1 MQQSLNDQ
9 QALPAGRPQGR
20 WHVVVDAEAMRKEL
34 DMAGRGDSDK
44 RRAGATIA
52 AWLDGQHSDRG
63 RLGWALYE
71 TGIGFLV
78 DFTRLDEVRAN

>member
-1 MQQSLNDQ
+1 MQQSQNDQ
-9 QALPAGRPQGR
+9 QALPAGQPQRR
-20 WHVVVDAEAMRKEL
+20 WHVVTDTEAMTKEL
-34 DMAGRGDSDK
+34 AMAGRGDSDK

-52 AWLDGQHSDRG
+52 DWLDGHHNDRG

-78 DFTRLDEVRAN
+78 DFA